1 MDAIRFGTDG
11 WRGQIARDYTF
22 ANVRRCAQG
31 FATWLKRRP
40 DQGRGQVVIGYDRRF
55 QSDAFAASAAEVLAG
70 NGYRVLL
77 TDRPTPTPIIS
88 FGIADTGSLGGINIT
103 ASHNPP
109 ADNGFKVRDQTG
121 GAIPPEQLGKI
132 EACIPA
138 MDSRAHVQSRDLDT
152 ALADGSIRYF
162 DPGTAYSEQV
172 AKLVDLAPLRAADL
186 TVQVDAM
193 WGNGAGWLPRFLD
206 GDRIKVSE
214 IHGEHNP
221 LFPDMQRPEPIPPN
235 VDAGLAAARAARADC
250 TLILDGDAD
259 RCGFGDEQGRFV
271 DQLRVFGLLAY
282 YLLEVRGER
291 GPIVKTLSTT
301 SMLDRLGKHYG
312 VPVHETG
319 VGFKYVAPAM
329 LSTEALIGGEESG
342 GYAFRNHVPERDG
355 ILANLCLLD
364 LMVRTG
370 RRPSELIEDLFAITG
385 THHYARRDLKL
396 ADDAMKLAAVAA
408 LDHVS
413 TDNLTLGGRQVTGLD
428 RTDGYKFKL
437 EDGGWVLIR
446 FSGTE
451 PLIRVYTEISDAA
464 STGSVLDDGVA
475 LTGV

>member
-1 MDAIRFGTDG
+1 MA
-11 WRGQIARDYTF
+11 
-22 ANVRRCAQG
+22 C
-31 FATWLKRRP
+31 
-40 DQGRGQVVIGYDRRF
+40 
-55 QSDAFAASAAEVLAG
+55 
-70 NGYRVLL
+70 
-77 TDRPTPTPIIS
+77 PTHP
-88 FGIADTGSLGGINIT
+88 
-103 ASHNPP
+103 
-109 ADNGFKVRDQTG
+109 
-121 GAIPPEQLGKI
+121 
-132 EACIPA
+132 
-138 MDSRAHVQSRDLDT
+138 
-152 ALADGSIRYF
+152 
-162 DPGTAYSEQV
+162 
-172 AKLVDLAPLRAADL
+172 
-186 TVQVDAM
+186 
-193 WGNGAGWLPRFLD
+193 
-206 GDRIKVSE
+206 
-214 IHGEHNP
+214 
-221 LFPDMQRPEPIPPN
+221 
-235 VDAGLAAARAARADC
+235 AGLLDVAEAAARAAGADC

-301 SMLDRLGKHYG
+301 SMLDRLGEHYG

-329 LSTEALIGGEESG
+329 LSAEALIGGEESG

-385 THHYARRDLKL
+385 THHYARRDLQL
-396 ADDAMKLAAVAA
+396 ADDAMKQAAVAA
-408 LDHVS
+408 LDHID
-413 TDNLTLGGRQVTGLD
+413 TDNLVLGGRQVTGLD
-428 RTDGYKFKL
+428 RTDGYKFQL

-464 STGSVLDDGVA
+464 ATDSVLDDGVA